1 VVSKHPIKLHP
12 SWLNVLGEEFEKPYM
27 VRLRAFLAA
36 EKVQKKVIYPDSS
49 RWFAAFDTTPFE
61 AVKIVI
67 IGQDPYH
74 GPGQAH
80 GLCFSVPQGVALPP
94 SLQNIY
100 KELQDDLGVNAPQ
113 HGCLT
118 RWAEQGVLLLN
129 ATLTVERSRAGS
141 HQNRGWEEFTDCAIR
156 VLNEQRDN
164 LVFIL
169 WGSYAQRKGG
179 VIDPARHL
187 VLKAA
192 HPSPLAAYRGF
203 FGSKPFS
210 SANDYL
216 IAHGKNPVNW
226 RF

>member
-1 VVSKHPIKLHP
+1 MQ
-12 SWLNVLGEEFEKPYM
+12 VLGDEFEKPYM
-27 VRLRAFLAA
+27 EQLRAFLAS
-36 EKVQKKVIYPDSS
+36 EKIQKKIIYPETS
-49 RWFAAFDTTPFE
+49 RWFAAFDTTPFD
-61 AVKIVI
+61 AVKVVI

-80 GLCFSVPQGVALPP
+80 GLCFSVPQGVSIPP

-100 KELQDDLGVNAPQ
+100 KELQDDLAVSVPQ

-129 ATLTVERSRAGS
+129 ATLTVEHSKAGS
-141 HQNRGWEEFTDCAIR
+141 HQNRGWETFTDCVISA
-156 VLNEQRDN
+156 LNEQRDN

-179 VIDPARHL
+179 SIDRSRHL
-187 VLKAA
+187 VLQAP

-210 SANDYL
+210 KTNDYL
-216 IAHGKNPVNW
+216 VAHRKSPISW
-226 RF
+226 